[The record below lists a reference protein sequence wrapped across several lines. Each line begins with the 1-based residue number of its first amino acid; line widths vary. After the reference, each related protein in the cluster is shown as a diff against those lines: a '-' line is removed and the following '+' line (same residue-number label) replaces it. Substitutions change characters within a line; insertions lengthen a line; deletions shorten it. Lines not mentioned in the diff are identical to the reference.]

1 MRCAFSTSMKPEL
14 IRFAIFVGLCATG
27 GAVLQGQAVN
37 ADAQLIGEF
46 QTRVKRYAALRDGQ
60 ERGAARLKTTK
71 DPAQIAAAEQA
82 LATKIR
88 AARPQAQYGDIFMPA
103 ARPLFRRL
111 LAPALK
117 GRDGVENKAALK
129 DDNPGPVPLKVN
141 GTYPEKEPLSTVPP
155 DILKSLPPLPED
167 LDYRFA
173 GKHLILYDARANL
186 IVDFIPNAIP

>member
-1 MRCAFSTSMKPEL
+1 MKPEL
-14 IRFAIFVGLCATG
+14 IRFAILVALCATG

-37 ADAQLIGEF
+37 ADAQLIGDF
-46 QTRVKRYAALRDGQ
+46 QTRVKRYAAMRDGQ
-60 ERGAARLKTTK
+60 EQGAARLKTTK
-71 DPAQIAAAEQA
+71 DPAQITAAQQA
-82 LATKIR
+82 LAAKIR
-88 AARPQAQYGDIFMPA
+88 AQRPQAQHGDIFTPA
-103 ARPLFRRL
+103 AQPLFRRL

-129 DDNPGPVPLKVN
+129 EDNPGPVTLKVN

-155 DILKSLPPLPED
+155 DILQSLPPLPED

-186 IVDFIPNAIP
+186 IVDFIPNALP